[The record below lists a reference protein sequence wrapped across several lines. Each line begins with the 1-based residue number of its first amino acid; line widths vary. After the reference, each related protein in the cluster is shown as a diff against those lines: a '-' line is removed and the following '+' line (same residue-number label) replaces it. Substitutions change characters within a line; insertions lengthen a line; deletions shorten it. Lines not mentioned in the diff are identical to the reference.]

1 MACGLVRFMLN
12 NRIHSESPY
21 SAFELMFGSRD
32 AEFFRLP
39 DKESGE
45 WHPDS
50 LTSLNENLKVLRE
63 LTDKFQKE
71 LIAERKM
78 RNAPAENRNE

>member
-1 MACGLVRFMLN
+1 M
-12 NRIHSESPY
+12 I
-21 SAFELMFGSRD
+21 
-32 AEFFRLP
+32 
-39 DKESGE
+39 
-45 WHPDS
+45 W

-78 RNAPAENRNE
+78 GNAPAENRNEYQPGDLVLYDTCMTTRHAGQLSWTAVIRARMRCCDT